1 MKNIKNRTKQ
11 RIENVVFAIAHK
23 TKEMT
28 IKQVGRR
35 SDAEIIIK
43 TICYKEFKNS
53 QKTP

>member
-43 TICYKEFKNS
+43 ICYKEFKNS